1 MTTIA
6 SMLIACLQVSVA
18 HADAPR
24 TATLRTVVPAPEYES
39 FGRAVER
46 VARARADELEVIEST
61 GTPALELDDLQ
72 LMVGCLAETTECYRA
87 IAQQLEVQAILVPS
101 LEIAG
106 EEVLVTIAFYD
117 DRSGEMRRVVRRARQ
132 DFTEE
137 SLIDSLDGL
146 LRELFGLPPAPP
158 AAELPRERR
167 PDPVVV
173 DDDGDGALI
182 VLPIA
187 LLGSGAAV
195 LGLGAIFG
203 VLSLGNESDWLA
215 TRPLAPDDVPR
226 AMSLMETASSQGTI
240 ANIMFVAGGVL
251 AAAGGAI
258 LIVMLLGG
266 EDEETPQ
273 TAFAPMLFPEGGGL
287 VLSGSLGGPL

>member
-1 MTTIA
+1 M
-6 SMLIACLQVSVA
+6 
-18 HADAPR
+18 
-24 TATLRTVVPAPEYES
+24 
-39 FGRAVER
+39 
-46 VARARADELEVIEST
+46 
-61 GTPALELDDLQ
+61 
-72 LMVGCLAETTECYRA
+72 
-87 IAQQLEVQAILVPS
+87 
-101 LEIAG
+101 
-106 EEVLVTIAFYD
+106 
-117 DRSGEMRRVVRRARQ
+117 
-132 DFTEE
+132 
-137 SLIDSLDGL
+137 IDSLDGL

-173 DDDGDGALI
+173 EEDGDGPLL
-182 VLPIA
+182 VLPVA

-215 TRPLAPDDVPR
+215 TRPLAPDDTPH
-226 AMSLMETASSQGTI
+226 ANELKDTASSQATI

-258 LIVMLLGG
+258 LLVMLLGA
-266 EDEETPQ
+266 EDEAPQ

-287 VLSGSLGGPL
+287 VLSGSLGGAL